1 MSSMSFIEQSQ
12 QIQRSQRT
20 QSPTANILQAGSDC
34 SCNSSSHS
42 LIAQSQKVGCGCDEG
57 GTLSYDNS
65 SEDSMPPE
73 AVFETADGRECRLV
87 FSHKTTESATGP
99 YPDRIIFHYK
109 LDCIEKDGGGTSDGG
124 PTSGPRGF
132 VPASGNGTVL
142 GINDLFGKSGYQ
154 EPKVCLTCELINEVY
169 DELFNEVKTGK
180 KGIYNGLKGKAYTA
194 LYEFMFNAMSNIRER
209 VYHGDLLNLD
219 NQYGE
224 EDDLFFQDYFDLFN
238 KLDIMGNLAPENNIY
253 MKYYLLEMLE
263 KLKDCPK
270 QLVVKLNRKMNN
282 NIFDFVNL
290 NDIPNDYLDKYG
302 EDSHEFVEEKNGTT
316 RVAYGSIFSIG
327 QNNQAPCEGGYS
339 FYKWTPF
346 EGGESAWGRQ
356 NNRYFF

>member
-1 MSSMSFIEQSQ
+1 MSFIEQSQ

-20 QSPTANILQAGSDC
+20 QSPTANILQAGGDC
-34 SCNSSSHS
+34 GCNSGSQS

-57 GTLSYDNS
+57 GNENNNSKEIDLGLPSDPGDQDCMWVFLRMQKIEVADNPL
-65 SEDSMPPE
+65 EDHPDIYFP
-73 AVFETADGRECRLV
+73 VYTYKCR
-87 FSHKTTESATGP
+87 K
-99 YPDRIIFHYK
+99 
-109 LDCIEKDGGGTSDGG
+109 KDGGASDPGG
-124 PTSGPRGF
+124 KGSGGI
-132 VPASGNGTVL
+132 AGGHGNVL
-142 GINDLFGKSGYQ
+142 GKIDLSDNSGHQ
-154 EPKVCLTCELINEVY
+154 EEKVCLTCELINEVY

-180 KGIYNGLKGKAYTA
+180 KGIYNGVKGKAYTA
-194 LYEFMFNAMSNIRER
+194 LFEFMFNAMSNIRER
-209 VYHGDLLNLD
+209 VYYGDLLNLD

-238 KLDIMGNLAPENNIY
+238 KLEIMGNLAPENNIY

-282 NIFDFVNL
+282 NIFEFVNL
-290 NDIPNDYLDKYG
+290 NDIPNDYLDKDG
-302 EDSHEFVEEKNGTT
+302 EDSHEFVEEKNGTA
-316 RVAYGSIFSIG
+316 RVAYGSIYSIG

-346 EGGESAWGRQ
+346 ESGESAWGRQ